1 MKKII
6 ILSMIL
12 ILFLSFSLASDEIGI
27 RERELK
33 ELESKL
39 NEIDTK
45 IDTNESKQYKIIS
58 EINRIE
64 NDIRSLDNKITN
76 LNNEIEQKE
85 IAIKNAENEL
95 IALEEELETKRE
107 ILAKRIRVMYKAG
120 EVGYIEVLLGSKD
133 FKDLLNRV
141 EVVKKIV
148 KHDKDLIGLI
158 EENVAKIDKL
168 TIQLTEDKS
177 TLVGKVK
184 ELDLSKKYLRESQRD
199 LTFEKNSL
207 KKNEAALK
215 AMEDQ
220 LEEDANKVTEIIK
233 NLKTKAQYV
242 GGRMTWPAPTSYKIT
257 SPFGFRIHPIH
268 YTKKL
273 HTGIDIASGWGDSI
287 IAAQTGTI
295 IYAGWLGGYGKAIM
309 IDHGGGYVTLYG
321 HLSSWNV
328 GVGQKVNKGDTI
340 GKCGT
345 TGVSTGAHLHFEVR
359 EDGEYVDPMQY
370 LKN

>member
-6 ILSMIL
+6 IFGIIT
-12 ILFLSFSLASDEIGI
+12 ILFLSFSLATDEIGI

-33 ELESKL
+33 ELESQL
-39 NEIDTK
+39 DEIDSK
-45 IDTNESKQYKIIS
+45 IDNNLAQQYTIVA

-64 NDIRSLDNKITN
+64 DKIRSLDQKITD
-76 LNNEIEQKE
+76 LNNEINQKE
-85 IAIKNAENEL
+85 ISIKNAEDEL
-95 IALEEELETKRE
+95 IALEEELSYKRD
-107 ILAKRIRVMYKAG
+107 ILAKRLRVMYKAG
-120 EVGYIEVLLGSKD
+120 EVGYVEVLLGSKD

-148 KHDKDLIGLI
+148 KHDKDLIQLI
-158 EENVAKIDKL
+158 EENVIKIDNVKA
-168 TIQLTEDKS
+168 QLTEDKNIM
-177 TLVGKVK
+177 
-184 ELDLSKKYLRESQRD
+184 LSKVNELNLNKEHLRESERE
-199 LTFEKNSL
+199 LTYEKNNL
-207 KKNEAALK
+207 KENEKALE

-220 LEEDANKVTEIIK
+220 LEEDANRVTEIIK

-242 GGRMTWPAPTSYKIT
+242 GGRMTWPAPTSYTIT

-273 HTGIDIASGWGDSI
+273 HTGVDIAAAWGEPI
-287 IAAQTGTI
+287 VAAQTGTT
-295 IYAGWLGGYGKAIM
+295 IYAGWLGGYGKAVM

-321 HLSSWNV
+321 HLSSWSV
-328 GVGQKVNKGDTI
+328 GVGQKINKGDTI

-345 TGVSTGAHLHFEVR
+345 TGVSTGPHLHFEVR
-359 EDGEYVDPMQY
+359 ENGEYVDPMQY

>member
-6 ILSMIL
+6 IFGIITIL
-12 ILFLSFSLASDEIGI
+12 LLSFSLATDEIGI

-33 ELESKL
+33 ELESELNAIDEKL
-39 NEIDTK
+39 DN
-45 IDTNESKQYKIIS
+45 NLAQQYTIIA

-64 NDIRSLDNKITN
+64 DSIRSLDQKITN
-76 LNNEIEQKE
+76 LNNEINQKE
-85 IAIKNAENEL
+85 IAIKNAEDEL
-95 IALEEELETKRE
+95 ITLEEELAYKRD
-107 ILAKRIRVMYKAG
+107 ILAKRLRVMYKAG
-120 EVGYIEVLLGSKD
+120 EVGYVEVLLGSKD

-148 KHDKDLIGLI
+148 KHDKDLIQLI
-158 EENVAKIDKL
+158 EDNVVKIDNVKA
-168 TIQLTEDKS
+168 QLTEDKNIMLS
-177 TLVGKVK
+177 KVT
-184 ELDLSKKYLRESQRD
+184 ELDINKEHLRESERE
-199 LTFEKNSL
+199 LTYEKNNL
-207 KKNEAALK
+207 KQNEKALK

-233 NLKTKAQYV
+233 NLKTRAQYV
-242 GGRMTWPAPTSYKIT
+242 GGRMTWPAPTSYTIT

-273 HTGIDIASGWGDSI
+273 HTGVDIAAAWGEPI
-287 IAAQTGTI
+287 VAAQTGTT
-295 IYAGWLGGYGKAIM
+295 IYAGWLGGYGKAVM

-321 HLSSWNV
+321 HLSSWSV
-328 GVGQKVNKGDTI
+328 GVGQKVNKGNTI

-345 TGVSTGAHLHFEVR
+345 TGVSTGPHLHFEVR

>member
-6 ILSMIL
+6 IFGIIG
-12 ILFLSFSLASDEIGI
+12 ILFLSFSLATDEIGI

-33 ELESKL
+33 ELEGQL
-39 NEIDTK
+39 NEIDNK
-45 IDTNESKQYKIIS
+45 LDNNLAQQYTIVA

-64 NDIRSLDNKITN
+64 NSIRELDEKITN
-76 LNNEIEQKE
+76 LNNEINQKE
-85 IAIKNAENEL
+85 IAIKNAEDEL
-95 IALEEELETKRE
+95 ITLEEELAYKRD
-107 ILAKRIRVMYKAG
+107 ILAKRLRVMYKAG
-120 EVGYIEVLLGSKD
+120 DVGYIEVLLGSKD

-148 KHDKDLIGLI
+148 KHDKDLIQLI
-158 EENVAKIDKL
+158 EENVTKIDKVK
-168 TIQLTEDKS
+168 IQLTEDKEIMEE
-177 TLVGKVK
+177 KVT
-184 ELDLSKKYLRESQRD
+184 ELDINKGYLRENERE
-199 LTFEKNSL
+199 LTFEKNNL
-207 KKNEAALK
+207 RQNEKALK
-215 AMEDQ
+215 ALEDQ

-242 GGRMTWPAPTSYKIT
+242 GGRMTWPAPTSYTIT

-273 HTGIDIASGWGDSI
+273 HTGVDIAAAWGEPI
-287 IAAQTGTI
+287 VAAQTGTI
-295 IYAGWLGGYGKAIM
+295 IYAGWLGGYGKAVM

-345 TGVSTGAHLHFEVR
+345 TGVSTGPHLHFEVR

>member
-6 ILSMIL
+6 IFGIITVLL
-12 ILFLSFSLASDEIGI
+12 LSFSLATDEIGI

-33 ELESKL
+33 ELESEL
-39 NEIDTK
+39 NEID
-45 IDTNESKQYKIIS
+45 DQLDNNLAKQYTIVA

-64 NDIRSLDNKITN
+64 NSIRSLDQKITN
-76 LNNEIEQKE
+76 LNNEIKQKE
-85 IAIKNAENEL
+85 IAIKNAEDEL
-95 IALEEELETKRE
+95 ITLEEELAYKRD
-107 ILAKRIRVMYKAG
+107 ILAKRLRVMYKTG

-148 KHDKDLIGLI
+148 KHDKDLIQLI
-158 EENVAKIDKL
+158 EENVKKIDNVK
-168 TIQLTEDKS
+168 TQLTEDKNIMLS
-177 TLVGKVK
+177 KVT
-184 ELDLSKKYLRESQRD
+184 ELDVSKKHLRESERE
-199 LTFEKNSL
+199 LTYEKNKL
-207 KKNEAALK
+207 KQNENALK

-233 NLKTKAQYV
+233 NLKTRAQYV
-242 GGRMTWPAPTSYKIT
+242 GGRMTWPAPSSYTIT

-273 HTGIDIASGWGDSI
+273 HTGVDIAAGWGESI
-287 IAAQTGTI
+287 VAAQTGTT
-295 IYAGWLGGYGKAIM
+295 IYAGWLGGYGKAVM

-321 HLSSWNV
+321 HMSSWSV
-328 GVGQKVNKGDTI
+328 GVGQKINKGVTI
-340 GKCGT
+340 GKVGT
-345 TGVSTGAHLHFEVR
+345 TGVSTGPHLHFEVR
-359 EDGEYVDPMQY
+359 ENGDYVDPMQY

>member
-6 ILSMIL
+6 IFGMVL
-12 ILFLSFSLASDEIGI
+12 ILFLSFSLATDEIGI

-33 ELESKL
+33 ELESQL
-39 NEIDTK
+39 NEIDSK
-45 IDTNESKQYKIIS
+45 LDNNLAKQYTIVA
-58 EINRIE
+58 EIDRIE
-64 NDIRSLDNKITN
+64 TSIRTLDQKITN
-76 LNNEIEQKE
+76 LNNEIQQKE

-95 IALEEELETKRE
+95 IALEEELAYKRD
-107 ILAKRIRVMYKAG
+107 ILAKRLRVMYKAG

-148 KHDKDLIGLI
+148 KHDKDLIQLI
-158 EENVAKIDKL
+158 EENVKKIDNLKA
-168 TIQLTEDKS
+168 QLTEDKKIMLS
-177 TLVGKVK
+177 KVT
-184 ELDLSKKYLRESQRD
+184 ELDTNKKHLRKSERE
-199 LTFEKNSL
+199 LTFEKNNL
-207 KKNEAALK
+207 KKNENALK
-215 AMEDQ
+215 ALEDQ
-220 LEEDANKVTEIIK
+220 LEKDANKVTDIIK

-242 GGRMTWPAPTSYKIT
+242 GGRMTWPAPTSYTIT

-273 HTGIDIASGWGDSI
+273 HTGVDIAPPWGDPI
-287 IAAQTGTI
+287 VAAQTGTI
-295 IYAGWLGGYGKAIM
+295 IYAGWLGGYGKAVM

-345 TGVSTGAHLHFEVR
+345 TGVSTGPHLHFEVR
-359 EDGEYVDPMQY
+359 ENGEYVDPMQY

>member
-6 ILSMIL
+6 ILGITI
-12 ILFLSFSLASDEIGI
+12 ILFLSYSLATDEVGI

-33 ELESKL
+33 ELESQL
-39 NEIDTK
+39 NEVDTE
-45 IDTNESKQYKIIS
+45 INSNLSKQYKIID

-64 NDIRSLDNKITN
+64 NSIRSLDGKITN

-85 IAIKNAENEL
+85 IAIKNAEDEL
-95 IALEEELETKRE
+95 ILLEDELETKRD
-107 ILAKRIRVMYKAG
+107 ILAKRLRVMYKAG

-148 KHDKDLIGLI
+148 KHDKDLIKLI
-158 EENVAKIDKL
+158 EENVVKIDAVTL
-168 TIQLTEDKS
+168 QLTEDKNTMLS
-177 TLVGKVK
+177 KVK
-184 ELDLSKKYLRESQRD
+184 ELDLNKKSLRESQRE
-199 LTFEKNSL
+199 LTVEKNNL
-207 KKNEAALK
+207 KQNEGALQ

-220 LEEDANKVTEIIK
+220 LEEDANKVTKIIK

-242 GGRMTWPAPTSYKIT
+242 GGRMTWPVPSSYRIT

-273 HTGIDIASGWGDSI
+273 HTGVDIGVGWGKSI
-287 IAAQTGTI
+287 VAAQTGTT
-295 IYAGWLGGYGKAIM
+295 IYAGWLGGYGKAVM

-321 HLSSWNV
+321 HLSSWSV
-328 GVGQKVNKGDTI
+328 GVGQKVNKGDVV

-345 TGVSTGAHLHFEVR
+345 TGVSTGPHLHFEVR
-359 EDGEYVDPMQY
+359 ENGEYVDPMLY